1 MNLFASFREKVVA
14 SIEALAAD
22 GVLPGGL
29 DTGAVTVEPPRDATH
44 GDLATNA
51 ALVLARQAERKPR
64 DIAEAIAE
72 RLADDDAVTAV
83 DVAGPGFINLRL
95 SNAFWHA
102 RVGEVLRAGHDYG
115 ASDMGGGTVVNVE
128 YVSVNPTGPLHVG
141 HARGAVFG
149 DVLSA
154 LLEKA
159 GYSVVREYYI
169 NDAGAQIDQLTRSAY
184 LRYLEALGQDIDED
198 AFQALFPGYQWEY
211 RGDYLKPVGEAL
223 AARHGDGWVGAPAAA
238 WFDTVRDTAVEMMM
252 VAIREDLAA
261 LGVHQEVFTS
271 ERGLVAA
278 GKLDGALAR
287 LEARGLIYT
296 GTLEPPKGRTPED
309 WEPRE
314 QTLFRAT
321 KFGDDVDRPLKKSD
335 DSWTYFAPDIANHL
349 DKIERGAAALID
361 VWGADH
367 AGYVKR
373 MKAAVAALTD
383 GEVELDIK
391 ICQLVKLMREGE
403 AVKMSKR
410 AGHFVTLREVVDEVG
425 KDVVRFIMLTRKND
439 APLDFDLA
447 RVTEQSKDN
456 PVFYVQYA
464 HARVCSVMRKAADEL
479 PDLDTT
485 AGALAG
491 ADLAGLTDEAE
502 LALIK
507 LLASWPRQIE
517 AAAEAH
523 EPHRLAFFLNDLA
536 AAFHGLWNKGK
547 EDPSLRFIIAG
558 DVAST
563 RARLALVRAAGLV
576 IASGLGIFGVEP
588 VEEMR

>member
-1 MNLFASFREKVVA
+1 MNLFASFRDKVVA
-14 SIEALAAD
+14 SIDALAAD

-29 DTGAVTVEPPRDATH
+29 DTGAVTVEPPRDAAH

-51 ALVLARQAERKPR
+51 ALVLARQAKRKPR
-64 DIAEAIAE
+64 DIAEAIAG
-72 RLADDDAVTAV
+72 RLAADDAVTAV

-198 AFQALFPGYQWEY
+198 AFQALFPGNQWEY

-252 VAIREDLAA
+252 VAIREDLAV

-278 GKLDGALAR
+278 GKLDDALAT
-287 LEARGLIYT
+287 LDAKGLIYT
-296 GTLEPPKGRTPED
+296 GTLDPPKGRTPED

-321 KFGDDVDRPLKKSD
+321 QFGDDVDRPLKKSD
-335 DSWTYFAPDIANHL
+335 GSWTYFAGDIANHL
-349 DKIERGAAALID
+349 DKIERDYPVLIN

-367 AGYVKR
+367 AGHVKR
-373 MKAAVAALTD
+373 MKAAVTALSD
-383 GEVELDIK
+383 GEVELDVK
-391 ICQLVKLMREGE
+391 LCQLVRLLREGE

-410 AGHFVTLREVVDEVG
+410 AGRFVTLREVVDEVG

-464 HARVCSVMRKAADEL
+464 HARVCSVMRKAADAL

-523 EPHRLAFFLNDLA
+523 EPHRLAFFLGDLA

>member
-1 MNLFASFREKVVA
+1 MNLFASFRDKVVA
-14 SIEALAAD
+14 SIDALAAD
-22 GVLPGGL
+22 GVLPSGL

-64 DIAEAIAE
+64 DIAEAIAG
-72 RLADDDAVTAV
+72 RLAADDAVTAV

-95 SNAFWHA
+95 SSAFWHA
-102 RVGEVLRAGHDYG
+102 RVGEVLRAGDDYG

-154 LLEKA
+154 LLEKT

-184 LRYLEALGQDIDED
+184 LRYLEALGQDIDEE
-198 AFQALFPGYQWEY
+198 AFEALFPDHEWEY

-223 AARHGDGWVGAPAAA
+223 AAREGDGWVGAPAAA
-238 WFDTVRDTAVEMMM
+238 WFETVRDTAIEMMM
-252 VAIREDLAA
+252 VAIREDLAT

-271 ERGLVAA
+271 EREVVAA
-278 GKLDGALAR
+278 GKLEDALAR
-287 LEARGLIYT
+287 LEAKGLIYT

-321 KFGDDVDRPLKKSD
+321 QFGDDVDRALKKSD
-335 DSWTYFAPDIANHL
+335 GSWTYFAGDIANHL
-349 DKIERGAAALID
+349 DKIERDYPVLIN

-367 AGYVKR
+367 AGHVKR
-373 MKAAVAALTD
+373 MKAAVTALSD

-391 ICQLVKLMREGE
+391 LCQLVKLLREGE

-410 AGHFVTLREVVDEVG
+410 AGRFVTLREVVDEVG

-464 HARVCSVMRKAADEL
+464 HARVCSVMRNAADAL

-485 AGALAG
+485 AGALAD
-491 ADLAGLTDEAE
+491 ADLDGLTDEAE
-502 LALIK
+502 LALIR

-547 EDPSLRFIIAG
+547 EDPSLRFIVAG
-558 DVAST
+558 DVATT
-563 RARLALVRAAGLV
+563 RARLALVRAVGLV
-576 IASGLGIFGVEP
+576 IASGLGIFGIEP

>member
-1 MNLFASFREKVVA
+1 MNLFASFRDKVVA
-14 SIEALAAD
+14 SIDALAAD
-22 GVLPGGL
+22 GDLPGGL

-64 DIAEAIAE
+64 DIAEAIAA
-72 RLADDDAVTAV
+72 RLAADDAVTAV

-102 RVGEVLRAGHDYG
+102 RVGEVLRAGLDYG
-115 ASDMGGGTVVNVE
+115 ASDLGGGTVVNVE

-198 AFQALFPGYQWEY
+198 AFEALFPDHEWEY
-211 RGDYLKPVGEAL
+211 RGDYLKPVGAAL
-223 AARHGDGWVGAPAAA
+223 AAREGDGWVGAPAAA
-238 WFDTVRDTAVEMMM
+238 WFETVRDTAIEMMM

-278 GKLDGALAR
+278 GKLDDALAT
-287 LEARGLIYT
+287 LDAKGLIYT
-296 GTLEPPKGRTPED
+296 GTLDPPKGRTPED
-309 WEPRE
+309 WKPRE

-321 KFGDDVDRPLKKSD
+321 QFGDDVDRPLKKSD
-335 DSWTYFAPDIANHL
+335 DSWTYFAGDIANHL
-349 DKIERGAAALID
+349 DKIERDYPVLIN

-367 AGYVKR
+367 AGHVKR
-373 MKAAVAALTD
+373 MKAAVTALSD

-391 ICQLVKLMREGE
+391 LCQLVRLLREGE

-410 AGHFVTLREVVDEVG
+410 AGRFVTLREVVDEVG

-464 HARVCSVMRKAADEL
+464 HARVCSVMRNAADAL

-485 AGALAG
+485 AGALAD
-491 ADLAGLTDEAE
+491 ADLASLTDEAE
-502 LALIK
+502 LALIR
-507 LLASWPRQIE
+507 LLASWPRRIE

-547 EDPSLRFIIAG
+547 EDPSLRFIVAG
-558 DVAST
+558 DIAST

-576 IASGLGIFGVEP
+576 IASGLGIFGIEP